1 MPREHVPNQVG
12 WLAFA
17 PIPTRDLADIILEF
31 AGHSRQGNVFFVRL
45 HLFVKKKR
53 GAPKRRGEEKKNKQN
68 SLQMFRDE
76 ITAGSAWWYI
86 GRLFG
91 RALWDSALFS
101 SSSSFLGAPIFPD
114 DEEDDEGKVDSSW
127 NSLLTLCWSR
137 FRYESPPCLF
147 LPHLD
152 SIQRS

>member
-53 GAPKRRGEEKKNKQN
+53 GAPKRRGEKKNKQN

-76 ITAGSAWWYI
+76 ITAGSA
-86 GRLFG
+86 
-91 RALWDSALFS
+91 
-101 SSSSFLGAPIFPD
+101 
-114 DEEDDEGKVDSSW
+114 
-127 NSLLTLCWSR
+127 
-137 FRYESPPCLF
+137 
-147 LPHLD
+147 
-152 SIQRS
+152 